1 MPSTKITSTDVNQ
14 IEAKLKTFFS
24 PMVKIEYLEN
34 CLKQMPIANDS
45 ARFCHLNLAEL
56 YTQRM
61 MFGPAARQMEA
72 AADTATTYKD
82 KATFY
87 LREISLLLKISDYL
101 MIDKAFK
108 KALLCANTT
117 ADKEAIKNYLKGEM
131 IGLAREYELKNKR
144 SHAAQIYE
152 RLIDMPITN
161 EAEKRELMAKTA
173 SLNAKLGK
181 LKEAIRFEQMMKHPI
196 EERKQSR
203 DADDNVRRIS
213 FEDLGLE
220 SL

>member
-1 MPSTKITSTDVNQ
+1 MPSTKITSSDVAQ

-34 CLKQMPIANDS
+34 CLKQMLPNDA

-56 YTQRM
+56 YTQRL
-61 MFGPAARQMEA
+61 MFGPAARQMESA
-72 AADTATTYKD
+72 AEKATTYKD
-82 KATFY
+82 KASFY
-87 LREISLLLKISDYL
+87 LREISLLLKINDFL
-101 MIDKAFK
+101 MIDKAYK

-131 IGLAREYELKNKR
+131 MGLARDYELKNKR
-144 SHAAQIYE
+144 SNASLLYE

-161 EAEKRELMAKTA
+161 EAEKRELMSKVA

-181 LKEAIRFEQMMKHPI
+181 LKEAIRYEQMMKRPI
-196 EERKQSR
+196 EDRKMSH
-203 DADDNVRRIS
+203 DSDDNIKRVS